1 MTSPVNV
8 DVKLGVNKFNVDEEH
23 PHIVVKA
30 DADKQ
35 ALELLVKACP
45 AGLYKKQ
52 DDGSVRFDYAGC
64 LECGTCR
71 ILGAGGRRWNS
82 GNTRAAPLVW
92 SSVTADVGLI
102 RNAALTLIA
111 KNRNNHAT
119 VQKL

>member
-71 ILGAGGRRWNS
+71 ILGLGAGTVGIPARHLWC
-82 GNTRAAPLVW
+82 GVPLRLMLV
-92 SSVTADVGLI
+92 
-102 RNAALTLIA
+102 
-111 KNRNNHAT
+111 
-119 VQKL
+119 

>member
-52 DDGSVRFDYAGC
+52 DDGSVRFRLRRMSGVRH
-64 LECGTCR
+64 LSHS
-71 ILGAGGRRWNS
+71 GAGIGAGTVGIPARHLWC
-82 GNTRAAPLVW
+82 GVPLRLMLV
-92 SSVTADVGLI
+92 
-102 RNAALTLIA
+102 
-111 KNRNNHAT
+111 
-119 VQKL
+119 

>member
-35 ALELLVKACP
+35 ALELLVKAGP

-71 ILGAGGRRWNS
+71 ILGLGS
-82 GNTRAAPLVW
+82 
-92 SSVTADVGLI
+92 
-102 RNAALTLIA
+102 ALEQWEYPRGTFGVEF
-111 KNRNNHAT
+111 RYG
-119 VQKL
+119 

>member
-45 AGLYKKQ
+45 AGNIH
-52 DDGSVRFDYAGC
+52 FDSAGC

-71 ILGAGGRRWNS
+71 ILGLGS
-82 GNTRAAPLVW
+82 
-92 SSVTADVGLI
+92 
-102 RNAALTLIA
+102 ALEQWEYPRGTFGVEF
-111 KNRNNHAT
+111 RYG
-119 VQKL
+119 

>member
-45 AGLYKKQ
+45 QVCTRSRMTAVCASITPDVWSAAPVAFWAG
-52 DDGSVRFDYAGC
+52 V
-64 LECGTCR
+64 
-71 ILGAGGRRWNS
+71 GAGTVGIPARHLWC
-82 GNTRAAPLVW
+82 GVPLRLMLV
-92 SSVTADVGLI
+92 
-102 RNAALTLIA
+102 
-111 KNRNNHAT
+111 
-119 VQKL
+119 

>member
-8 DVKLGVNKFNVDEEH
+8 DVKLGVNKFNVDEEY

-30 DADKQ
+30 DADEQ

-64 LECGTCR
+64 LECAAPVAFWGW
-71 ILGAGGRRWNS
+71 GRRWNS

-92 SSVTADVGLI
+92 SSVTADVGFYD
-102 RNAALTLIA
+102 
-111 KNRNNHAT
+111 
-119 VQKL
+119 V